1 MRRSGALGIF
11 SNYRDGITLAD
22 LRVDEGDEG
31 EFWRAHLAMLT
42 VMTMGSMES
51 PHFLTTAVLRR
62 NTKKSLRI

>member
-31 EFWRAHLAMLT
+31 AFWGAHPMLT

-51 PHFLTTAVLRR
+51 PHFWTTAVLRR
-62 NTKKSLRI
+62 NTK